1 MALTT
6 PFTSLPGLILSDLA
20 EIKKKDAQFKEV
32 KRRLKKNYPV
42 KKVANLQK
50 KYLKKPESFRA
61 EFARLVDDFVKDY
74 NFFRGAYGSLLQA
87 IIATLNVAEKS
98 QYNELLS
105 IENIIEKIEARA
117 KEKGGE
123 FYFPEEGRKKFA
135 RAFRSAMRDLAAQ
148 LKVEYDTLSGLTR
161 GKRVAAGFLSRFVNA
176 RSAERKGMRAAGKL
190 RGQIDHTQ
198 EVLKHLESEL
208 QEGVQQDF
216 LLLMLQF
223 VTEVAKTDDL
233 YRQLK
238 KDLEILIQDIRN
250 EVEDVVLKIAP
261 FIALIQNDRSVM
273 GRIAA
278 ARTAF
283 VRMQEQIVAALEKEK
298 VWPTYDEATL
308 QRIMRSD
315 LILLATLQDISQ
327 RAIQSIVADVVRKE
341 LGTQQQ

>member
-20 EIKKKDAQFKEV
+20 EIKKKDALFKEV

-50 KYLKKPESFRA
+50 KYLKKPESFQA

-74 NFFRGAYGSLLQA
+74 TFFREAYGSLLRA
-87 IIATLNVAEKS
+87 IIETLNVAEKS
-98 QYNELLS
+98 EYNELLS
-105 IENIIEKIEARA
+105 IEEIILKIEARA

-123 FYFPEEGRKKFA
+123 FYFPEAGKKQFA
-135 RAFRSAMRDLAAQ
+135 KAFRGAMRDLAAQ
-148 LKVEYDTLSGLTR
+148 LKMEYDTLSGLAR
-161 GKRVAAGFLSRFVNA
+161 GKRTAAGFFSRFVNA

-198 EVLKHLESEL
+198 VVLKHLELEL
-208 QEGVQQDF
+208 QQGVQQDF

-223 VTEVAKTDDL
+223 VAEVAKTDEL

-261 FIALIQNDRSVM
+261 FIALIQNDRRAM
-273 GRIAA
+273 ERIAA
-278 ARTAF
+278 ARAAF
-283 VRMQEQIVAALEKEK
+283 VKMQEQIVAALEKEK
-298 VWPTYDEATL
+298 SWPKYDEATL
-308 QRIMRSD
+308 RRIMRSD
-315 LILLATLQDISQ
+315 LILLATLRGISQ
-327 RAIQSIVADVVRKE
+327 RAVQGIVADVVHRE
-341 LGTQQQ
+341 LGTQQV